1 MPNVGDKA
9 PPFEAKD
16 HRGNVVR
23 LDDFKDKK
31 NVVLFFYPK
40 DFTPGC
46 TKEVCSF
53 RDAFSELDAID
64 TAVIGVSLDDEDS
77 HEQFA
82 SKHGLQFPLLS
93 DSSRH
98 ISKAY
103 GALGLM
109 SGILSMTKRITFVID
124 KQGVIRNV
132 FRHELAIEKHLDD
145 VRATLRSLK

>member
-1 MPNVGDKA
+1 MPNVGDHA
-9 PPFEAKD
+9 PSFEAKD
-16 HRGNVVR
+16 HRGNLIR
-23 LDDFKDKK
+23 LEDFKGKK
-31 NVVLFFYPK
+31 NIVLFFYPK

-53 RDAFSELDAID
+53 RDAFSELEAAD
-64 TAVIGVSLDDEDS
+64 TTVIGVSLDDEDS

-82 SKHGLQFPLLS
+82 SKHGLQFPLLA
-93 DSSRH
+93 DTSRR

-103 GALGLM
+103 GALGMM

-124 KQGVIRNV
+124 KEGIIRNV

-145 VRATLRSLK
+145 VRATLRSLQ